1 MIFRWKTC
9 PVAIL
14 MLAISA
20 TSLFA
25 QNRPATA
32 APANDGMRI
41 ALLDLGYV
49 FENNARFKNQIEVM
63 KQDVEAFEK
72 QLQTQV
78 ESQRKLMETYAV
90 GSPDYKRAEETA
102 TKKMADLKADM
113 ELKRKDVMEKEAKLY
128 FDTYQDIKRVVDDIA
143 KRARIDLVLRYE
155 RQPIASPA
163 GIVNPRDTLKLLNQP
178 VIYDNGLDIT
188 DIVVKMLA
196 PAGNSAQRPAPST
209 R

>member
-1 MIFRWKTC
+1 
-9 PVAIL
+9 
-14 MLAISA
+14 
-20 TSLFA
+20 
-25 QNRPATA
+25 
-32 APANDGMRI
+32 
-41 ALLDLGYV
+41 
-49 FENNARFKNQIEVM
+49 
-63 KQDVEAFEK
+63 
-72 QLQTQV
+72 
-78 ESQRKLMETYAV
+78 METYAV